1 MAARESAV
9 EKMWDVGIVEP
20 ANSLIG
26 YNIFFGQNE
35 ESDGA
40 EAFWQAQGNTTETH
54 SEIVSDCF
62 GVCSH
67 LACWNASFVIVWTG
81 VPMLRTP
88 KLTPNMNFWMMRLL
102 KLRWGGKWQ
111 LLERAPRAKIL
122 ECHLHLLPW
131 SCVLMVC
138 RVLQLQASPSAPIYC
153 LYLLS
158 CINTPH
164 PVPVLVH

>member
-35 ESDGA
+35 ESEGA

-67 LACWNASFVIVWTG
+67 LAC
-81 VPMLRTP
+81 
-88 KLTPNMNFWMMRLL
+88 
-102 KLRWGGKWQ
+102 
-111 LLERAPRAKIL
+111 
-122 ECHLHLLPW
+122 
-131 SCVLMVC
+131 
-138 RVLQLQASPSAPIYC
+138 
-153 LYLLS
+153 
-158 CINTPH
+158 
-164 PVPVLVH
+164 